1 MMDNIKMDTT
11 LDKNNNDSDV
21 LFQKQLLLL
30 KIEPRKARFLSCE
43 EELEEEKDMY
53 SLLGVDGYSDF
64 DAIDNNEAFFMAGYL
79 NA

>member
-1 MMDNIKMDTT
+1 MIDNITVNSA
-11 LDKNNNDSDV
+11 LDKNNDISEL
-21 LFQKQLLLL
+21 LFQKQLRMLR
-30 KIEPRKARFLSCE
+30 IEPRRARFLSCE

-53 SLLGVDGYSDF
+53 SLLGIDGYSDF